1 MTTVGVKADPL
12 DGTLPLRIPSYS
24 YQYPTFRSV
33 QLAAVKEGLYH
44 PRLPTFRRMDMDTAA
59 HKLSEEHCR
68 TTTTCGPVDFRR
80 ATTTHFMPPENKLS
94 TLNVTQTGR
103 DIHRYYT
110 TPEEL
115 KTTRK
120 DWSDFLNKSP
130 ERYNINLPDLPSN
143 KDLAFQGYAVRYLK
157 PEVTGSWKCAVP
169 GYVSAVQP
177 QHRDRSLALGYT
189 HLYGSRIGC
198 EVCENFKY
206 PQNMDSRQIRDNYY
220 KTIYKKHICD
230 HEKEVF

>member
-157 PEVTGSWKCAVP
+157 PEVTGSWKYSFRQEPMLDQYAQRPIPANV
-169 GYVSAVQP
+169 YARY
-177 QHRDRSLALGYT
+177 RDT
-189 HLYGSRIGC
+189 
-198 EVCENFKY
+198 Y
-206 PQNMDSRQIRDNYY
+206 PQYSRNIATEAWR
-220 KTIYKKHICD
+220 
-230 HEKEVF
+230 